1 MEQRDQ
7 SLVLEQSLARAQDAL
22 KRPQWRL
29 ILSTRGIG
37 LSVLG
42 AVLSKGVGTAILAR
56 FFFRTRET
64 TTGISAILW
73 DTKTTQTL
81 HIFLD

>member
-1 MEQRDQ
+1 M
-7 SLVLEQSLARAQDAL
+7 
-22 KRPQWRL
+22 
-29 ILSTRGIG
+29 
-37 LSVLG
+37 LG

-64 TTGISAILW
+64 TTEISAILW

-81 HIFLD
+81 HIFLDELTLGRSGERIREVRGTSPGANFPMLSDT

>member
-37 LSVLG
+37 LS
-42 AVLSKGVGTAILAR
+42 GVGSSFI
-56 FFFRTRET
+56 
-64 TTGISAILW
+64 
-73 DTKTTQTL
+73 
-81 HIFLD
+81 